1 MKRVFAVIFAAIL
14 LTSVVGP
21 NFALAGDAT
30 PVVYKQDFTFKIVLL
45 PNGSANITMTS
56 IWLGPKEEID
66 KQIEKIL
73 NETQNGNMTMEEA
86 IEKFE
91 QEQLARYI
99 QGLTR
104 AGVKLVNESMK
115 SYGIEEGNNITLV
128 FNAIALDY
136 ARYYSYDHYW
146 ELWIDPT
153 RGYGSMMVP
162 DTGFPFGVEA
172 NNTFIVVLPPNA
184 TLLSYPKP
192 FVKQY
197 NQSRFAVESSAEG
210 DTVIVRSRIYLE
222 PWLTPDGFKSL
233 FGDYGDYYIRY
244 KTPYE
249 GVEHYEKSVTNE
261 YVTIDVYSNGTVR
274 LHMKDEYVEP
284 LRDVIARKAEIVS
297 YGVQNVTEYILRTYS
312 LALGY
317 QGAIVDGGKVTI
329 LGLNETTAP
338 LVIDAEYMLRNFTK
352 YENGSYVYTFDPTM
366 GMAQSLQDRSEY
378 EVNNT
383 LHLTLNLTDGGEFI
397 EVPDNI
403 STEVKGNRFTM
414 TVVRRGNTLEIV
426 SNVYIRYG
434 AQPEDVKELLANRTS
449 ATVRYTLA
457 AEESNGGMSD
467 TGKMAAVI
475 VAALIVVLAVAFWK
489 RR

>member
-1 MKRVFAVIFAAIL
+1 MKRVLAVIFATIL
-14 LTSVVGP
+14 LASFVGP
-21 NFALAGDAT
+21 GFVSAEE
-30 PVVYKQDFTFKIVLL
+30 VQVYKQDFTFKIVLL

-56 IWLGPKEEID
+56 VWLGPKEEID
-66 KQIEKIL
+66 KQIESIL
-73 NETQNGNMTMEEA
+73 NETQNGNMTLEEA
-86 IEKFE
+86 IKKFE

-99 QGLTR
+99 QGLTQ

-136 ARYYSYDHYW
+136 AKYYSYDHYW
-146 ELWIDPT
+146 ELWVDPT

-162 DTGFPFGVEA
+162 DTGFPFGIEA

-197 NQSRFAVESSAEG
+197 NQSRFAVESSADG
-210 DTVIVRSRIYLE
+210 NTVVVRSYIYLE
-222 PWLTPDGFKSL
+222 PWLTPDGYKAL
-233 FGDYGDYYIRY
+233 FGDYNDYYIRY

-249 GVEHYEKSVTNE
+249 GVEHYEKSITNE
-261 YVTIDVYSNGTVR
+261 YVTLDIYANGTVR

-338 LVIDAEYMLRNFTK
+338 LVIDAEYTLRNFTR
-352 YENGSYVYTFDPTM
+352 YENGSYVYTFDPTL
-366 GMAQSLQDRSEY
+366 GMADSLTSRSEY

-383 LHLTLNLTDGGEFI
+383 LYLTLNLSDGGDFLEI
-397 EVPDNI
+397 PSNI
-403 STEVKGNRFTM
+403 SRELKGNRFTM
-414 TVVRRGNTLEIV
+414 TVVREGNTLKIT

-434 AQPEDVKELLANRTS
+434 AQPEDVKALLANYTS
-449 ATVRYTLA
+449 ATVRYTLP
-457 AEESNGGMSD
+457 AEGANGGMSD
-467 TGKMAAVI
+467 TQKMVAAIAAVLI
-475 VAALIVVLAVAFWK
+475 IALAIAFWK
-489 RR
+489 KR